1 MKKFLFSLFLVLII
15 ATIFVGC
22 GGDKNIKKDILVVGM
37 ELAYPPFETKDQN
50 GEATGISVDFIK
62 EFGKYIGRDVKIEN
76 IAWDGLIP
84 SLQTKKIDLVISS
97 MTITEERKGIVD
109 FSNPYA
115 NSLLGMLVNRDGK
128 VKTVEDLSKSGA
140 VIAVKTGSTG
150 FLYAQKYLK
159 DAQIRS
165 FPDESACVTEV
176 VQGKADVFLYDQLTI
191 YRNWQNN
198 KEVTEAIFIPFQEVE
213 SWGVAFPK
221 GNEELVIKMN
231 EFIEKFY
238 SDGGF
243 ERLSEKYLPEE
254 RKAFKEL
261 GFQWFFDLKNGEN
274 NA

>member
-1 MKKFLFSLFLVLII
+1 MKRVLCSIFLILTIT
-15 ATIFVGC
+15 TIFVGC
-22 GGDKNIKKDILVVGM
+22 SSKKDKDTLVVGM
-37 ELAYPPFETKDQN
+37 ELAYPPFETKDQVGN
-50 GEATGISVDFIK
+50 PAGISVDFIR
-62 EFGKYIGRDVKIEN
+62 EFGKFIGKNIKIEN

-84 SLQTKKIDLVISS
+84 SLQTKKVDMVISS
-97 MTITEERKGIVD
+97 MTITDERKGIVD

-128 VKTVEDLSKSGA
+128 VKTVEDLNKSGA

-150 FLYAQKYLK
+150 FLYAKKYLK

-191 YRNWQNN
+191 YRNWQKN
-198 KEVTEAIFIPFQEVE
+198 KEVTEAIFIPFQEAE
-213 SWGVAFPK
+213 KWGVAFPK
-221 GNEELVIKMN
+221 GNEELVTKMN

-238 SDGGF
+238 SSGGF
-243 ERLSEKYLPEE
+243 EKLSEKYLLDE

-274 NA
+274 DA